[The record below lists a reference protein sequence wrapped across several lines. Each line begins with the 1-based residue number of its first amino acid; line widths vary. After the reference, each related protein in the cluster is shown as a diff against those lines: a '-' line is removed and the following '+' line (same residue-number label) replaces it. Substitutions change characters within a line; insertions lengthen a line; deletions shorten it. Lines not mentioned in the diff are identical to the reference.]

1 MNELGSPPAGPS
13 MEPPPIRWWPA
24 VLIVVLVVGAVVWIR
39 LQDQL
44 PFQQRNLRSFGAAL
58 VGFGL
63 LLLWWAAFSR
73 ARWRLRLSV
82 LGIVGVALAGCAGI
96 FRIRGVDG
104 DLVPILEP
112 RWVQRTPPPPAT
124 KALVKALEPGVQ
136 TPSPNVANAVP
147 GPAMK
152 VNGPEDFPQFLGPD
166 RTSVLTKPV
175 LAFDWK
181 LHPPRLRW
189 KQPIGAGWSGFVLVG
204 GRAITQEQAG
214 EEERVTCYDV
224 ATGRLLWQHAD
235 AARYQTTIAGEGPR
249 ATPTVVSNRV
259 YALGGTGILNC
270 LDLADGRRIWQ
281 RIITTDAHSAV
292 PDWGF
297 SGAPLV
303 MNGRVHVSAGGKPD
317 RSLIAYRADKGE
329 IAWTAG
335 GASASYSSPFPA
347 TLAGRAQ
354 ILMFNSR
361 RITAHAA
368 GDGSVLWEYP
378 WGVGQPHVAV
388 PVIVGTDRVVFSSG
402 YGVGAE
408 LLEIVPGT
416 NTVLAARRVWKS
428 NRMKAKFSNPVAR
441 DGFLYGLDD
450 GVLACVDL
458 KDGSQRWK
466 EGRYGHGQGLLV
478 GDLYLLMAES
488 GELVLLRP
496 TPTGPNELGRF
507 PVFSD
512 KTWNPIA
519 LSGSRLL
526 VRNDREA
533 ACLELELQP

>member
-1 MNELGSPPAGPS
+1 MNDLASPPPRPPS
-13 MEPPPIRWWPA
+13 EPPPIRWWPA
-24 VLIVVLVVGAVVWIR
+24 VLIVVFAAGAVVWIR
-39 LQDQL
+39 MQDQL
-44 PFQQRNLRSFGAAL
+44 PFQQRNMRSFGAAL
-58 VGFGL
+58 IGFAL

-73 ARWRLRLSV
+73 ARWRLRLAV
-82 LGIVGVALAGCAGI
+82 LGLVGVLLAGSAGL

-112 RWVQRTPPPPAT
+112 RWVRRTPPPVT
-124 KALVKALEPGVQ
+124 KALVETHEPGVR
-136 TPSPNVANAVP
+136 
-147 GPAMK
+147 PAAAAETGIK
-152 VNGPEDFPQFLGPD
+152 VQEDFPQFLGPD
-166 RTSVLTKPV
+166 RTAVLTKPA

-181 LHPPRLRW
+181 ESPPRVRW
-189 KQPIGAGWSGFVLVG
+189 KQPIGSGWSGFVIVS

-224 ATGRLLWQHAD
+224 ATGRLLWQHFD

-249 ATPTVVSNRV
+249 STPTVVSNRV
-259 YALGGTGILNC
+259 YTLGGTGILNC
-270 LDLADGRRIWQ
+270 LDLLDGRRIWH
-281 RIITTDAHSAV
+281 RTITVDAGSAV

-303 MNGRVHVSAGGKPD
+303 RNGRVHVSAGGKPD
-317 RSLIAYRADKGE
+317 RSLIAYRADTGE
-329 IAWTAG
+329 IAWTGG

-361 RITAHAA
+361 RITAHAIA
-368 GDGSVLWEYP
+368 DGAVLWEYP

-388 PVIVGTDRVVFSSG
+388 PVIVGGDRVLFSSG

-408 LLEIVPGT
+408 LLEIGPGT
-416 NTVLAARRVWKS
+416 NTTLAARRVWKS
-428 NRMKAKFSNPVAR
+428 SRMKAKFSNPVAR
-441 DGFLYGLDD
+441 EGFLYGLDD

-478 GDLYLLMAES
+478 ADLYLLMAES

-496 TPTGPNELGRF
+496 TPEGPNELGRF
-507 PVFSD
+507 PVFTD

-533 ACLELELQP
+533 ACLELELQR

>member
-1 MNELGSPPAGPS
+1 MNELGSPPAAPRL
-13 MEPPPIRWWPA
+13 EPPPIRWWPA
-24 VLIVVLVVGAVVWIR
+24 VSIGVLAAGAVVWIR
-39 LQDQL
+39 MQDQL
-44 PFQQRNLRSFGAAL
+44 PFQQRNLRTFGVAL

-63 LLLWWAAFSR
+63 LLIWWAALSR
-73 ARWRLRLSV
+73 AGWRLRLSV
-82 LGIVGVALAGCAGI
+82 IGIVGVAMAGAAGI

-112 RWVQRTPPPPAT
+112 RWVQRTPPPPA
-124 KALVKALEPGVQ
+124 AVPLVKTPEPGLQPVAVPAPGVQ
-136 TPSPNVANAVP
+136 TA
-147 GPAMK
+147 
-152 VNGPEDFPQFLGPD
+152 EDFPQFLGPD
-166 RTSVLTKPV
+166 RTAVLTKPA
-175 LAFDWK
+175 LASDWK
-181 LHPPRLRW
+181 AHPPRLRW
-189 KQPIGAGWSGFVLVG
+189 RQPIGAGWSGFVVVG

-214 EEERVTCYDV
+214 AEERVTCYDA

-249 ATPTVVSNRV
+249 ATPTVVGHRV

-270 LDLADGRRIWQ
+270 LDLVDGRRIWQ
-281 RIITTDAHSAV
+281 RVITTDAHSAV

-317 RSLIAYRADKGE
+317 RSLIAYQADTGE

-347 TLAGRAQ
+347 TLAGQAQ

-388 PVIVGTDRVVFSSG
+388 PIVLSGDRVVFSSG

-408 LLEIVPGT
+408 MLEIVSGT
-416 NTVLAARRVWKS
+416 NSNALVARRVWKS

-441 DGFLYGLDD
+441 AGFMYGLDD

-478 GDLYLLMAES
+478 GELYLLMAES

-496 TPTGPNELGRF
+496 DSAGPNELGRF
-507 PVFSD
+507 PVFTD

-519 LSGSRLL
+519 LYASQLL

-533 ACLELELQP
+533 ACVELELQP